1 MQFRISTTTHK
12 SHGLMQFWG
21 LWENLWA
28 YLFQIAFK
36 IMQLPVPIRA
46 FCRHEF
52 TAYRVEILKNSPA
65 CTKRAKQE
73 IPARH
78 HRWNT
83 TRLLVLRPTYTIPGN
98 ILYKI
103 WCILDVSFLISLKPP
118 KIRKAHSLNW
128 WFHIFFFVSHFWEFF
143 GSYERIFPRHSLMLL
158 WFTDFM
164 KVTNAATRGRF
175 ICSQISCLKKKKFP
189 SW

>member
-1 MQFRISTTTHK
+1 MLVHKYEMLLHIILSISFIIHHIYFLVQFRISTATHK

-36 IMQLPVPIRA
+36 IMQLPVQIRT

-83 TRLLVLRPTYTIPGN
+83 TRLLVLRPAYTIPGN

-103 WCILDVSFLISLKPP
+103 WCILDVSFFISLKPP

-143 GSYERIFPRHSLMLL
+143 GSYQRIFP
-158 WFTDFM
+158 
-164 KVTNAATRGRF
+164 
-175 ICSQISCLKKKKFP
+175 

>member
-1 MQFRISTTTHK
+1 MLVHKYEMLLHIILSISFIIHHIYFLVQFRISTTTHK
-12 SHGLMQFWG
+12 SQGLMQFWG

-83 TRLLVLRPTYTIPGN
+83 TRLLVLRPAYTIPGN

-143 GSYERIFPRHSLMLL
+143 GSYQRIFP
-158 WFTDFM
+158 
-164 KVTNAATRGRF
+164 
-175 ICSQISCLKKKKFP
+175 